1 MSAATAA
8 ATDVSGLAVSDLHV
22 RYGERHAVRG
32 VSFAV
37 APGTTLALVGESGCG
52 KSSTAHAIAR
62 LLPPGATMHGSAVID
77 GFDLAAATGNPLRE
91 ARGRIVAYM
100 PQDAMAALNPVQSA
114 GRQIAEVLQF
124 RREMSR
130 GDAAQGAVQML
141 AEVGIKDPA
150 SAAKRYAHQLSG
162 GMRQRVMLA
171 IALAGRPQALIADE
185 PTTALDVTVQSGI
198 LALVR
203 RLVIEDQMALVWITH
218 DIGVV
223 AEIAD
228 EVAVMYGGK
237 IVEQGPVAEIFERP
251 THPYTRAL
259 VQSPRLSRA
268 AAPKAAFDAIPGS
281 PPLGEFPAGC
291 PFHPRCPVAVPPC
304 SEAMPATVSVGAS
317 HVAACHLLE
326 EQS

>member
-91 ARGRIVAYM
+91 ARGRVVAYM

-281 PPLGEFPAGC
+281 PPLGEFPAGLSVSSALSG
-291 PFHPRCPVAVPPC
+291 RGA
-304 SEAMPATVSVGAS
+304 AM
-317 HVAACHLLE
+317 L
-326 EQS
+326 